1 MLSSTEFGE
10 RVADGAPCK
19 KKPEVI
25 AKIEELMK
33 HDTAGDPMTGV
44 KWTRRTTDKIACEL
58 RSLGVNVSSKTV
70 GRLLKQLSFSL
81 RVNHK
86 KLCGATSEDR
96 DTQFACIAELRERFA
111 AAGHPIIS
119 VDTKKRELVGLFKN
133 GGQAWNRE
141 PTLVKDHDFRSES
154 NGIAI
159 PYGVYDLLANRGTV
173 FIGTSYNTPD
183 FAVNAI
189 EKWWRTEGR
198 RRYPAARDLAILADA
213 GGSNGYRC
221 RGWKHGLQTRI
232 CNRHDIAITIAHY
245 PSGTSKWNP
254 VEHRLFSEISKN
266 WAGRPLDSYET
277 ILKYIRTTTTSSGL
291 RVRAH
296 LIRRRYPK
304 GVKITDE
311 RMQALSVT
319 KDQTLPKWNYTIRP
333 S

>member
-1 MLSSTEFGE
+1 
-10 RVADGAPCK
+10 
-19 KKPEVI
+19 
-25 AKIEELMK
+25 MK

-58 RSLGVNVSSKTV
+58 KSLGVNVSSKTV
-70 GRLLKQLSFSL
+70 GRLLKQLGFSL

-189 EKWWRTEGR
+189 EKWWRTEDGN
-198 RRYPAARDLAILADA
+198 AILRPVTSRYWQTPGAAMDIGVGVGSTGFKRGFAIATASLSPSPTIPPVPPSGIQWSTACSARSARTGRA
-213 GGSNGYRC
+213 GLSTATKPSSNTSGRPPPLPVCEYAHTLSGVAIRRGSKSVTSRCNSYPSQSTRPYPNGTTPYDPLEKGKLFC
-221 RGWKHGLQTRI
+221 RG
-232 CNRHDIAITIAHY
+232 
-245 PSGTSKWNP
+245 P
-254 VEHRLFSEISKN
+254 
-266 WAGRPLDSYET
+266 
-277 ILKYIRTTTTSSGL
+277 
-291 RVRAH
+291 
-296 LIRRRYPK
+296 
-304 GVKITDE
+304 
-311 RMQALSVT
+311 
-319 KDQTLPKWNYTIRP
+319 
-333 S
+333 

>member
-1 MLSSTEFGE
+1 MSSTEFGE

-70 GRLLKQLSFSL
+70 GRLLKQLGFSL

-96 DTQFACIAELRERFA
+96 DTQFACIAELRECFA

-213 GGSNGYRC
+213 GAAMAIGVGVGSTGFK
-221 RGWKHGLQTRI
+221 RGFA
-232 CNRHDIAITIAHY
+232 IA
-245 PSGTSKWNP
+245 
-254 VEHRLFSEISKN
+254 
-266 WAGRPLDSYET
+266 
-277 ILKYIRTTTTSSGL
+277 TTS
-291 RVRAH
+291 
-296 LIRRRYPK
+296 
-304 GVKITDE
+304 
-311 RMQALSVT
+311 LS
-319 KDQTLPKWNYTIRP
+319 P
-333 S
+333 

>member
-1 MLSSTEFGE
+1 
-10 RVADGAPCK
+10 
-19 KKPEVI
+19 
-25 AKIEELMK
+25 MK

-70 GRLLKQLSFSL
+70 GRLLKQLGFSL

-141 PTLVKDHDFRSES
+141 PILVKDHDFRSES

-189 EKWWRTEGR
+189 EKWCERKDG
-198 RRYPAARDLAILADA
+198 DAILQPVTSRYWQTPGAA
-213 GGSNGYRC
+213 MAIGVGVGSTGFK
-221 RGWKHGLQTRI
+221 RGFA
-232 CNRHDIAITIAHY
+232 IA
-245 PSGTSKWNP
+245 
-254 VEHRLFSEISKN
+254 
-266 WAGRPLDSYET
+266 
-277 ILKYIRTTTTSSGL
+277 TTS
-291 RVRAH
+291 
-296 LIRRRYPK
+296 
-304 GVKITDE
+304 
-311 RMQALSVT
+311 LS
-319 KDQTLPKWNYTIRP
+319 P
-333 S
+333 

>member
-1 MLSSTEFGE
+1 
-10 RVADGAPCK
+10 
-19 KKPEVI
+19 
-25 AKIEELMK
+25 MK

-70 GRLLKQLSFSL
+70 GRLLKQLGFSL

-159 PYGVYDLLANRGTV
+159 PYGVYALFANRGTV
-173 FIGTSYNTPD
+173 FIGTSYNM
-183 FAVNAI
+183 
-189 EKWWRTEGR
+189 
-198 RRYPAARDLAILADA
+198 
-213 GGSNGYRC
+213 
-221 RGWKHGLQTRI
+221 
-232 CNRHDIAITIAHY
+232 
-245 PSGTSKWNP
+245 
-254 VEHRLFSEISKN
+254 EHRLFSEISKN

>member
-1 MLSSTEFGE
+1 
-10 RVADGAPCK
+10 
-19 KKPEVI
+19 
-25 AKIEELMK
+25 MK

-70 GRLLKQLSFSL
+70 GRLLKQLGFSL

-213 GGSNGYRC
+213 PADKGDVLRFLSKKNDVWFPKLKPVPVMGTEKENHTSWERYYRVSDC
-221 RGWKHGLQTRI
+221 SSSSR
-232 CNRHDIAITIAHY
+232 N
-245 PSGTSKWNP
+245 
-254 VEHRLFSEISKN
+254 N
-266 WAGRPLDSYET
+266 WYLWR
-277 ILKYIRTTTTSSGL
+277 
-291 RVRAH
+291 
-296 LIRRRYPK
+296 
-304 GVKITDE
+304 
-311 RMQALSVT
+311 
-319 KDQTLPKWNYTIRP
+319 
-333 S
+333 

>member
-1 MLSSTEFGE
+1 
-10 RVADGAPCK
+10 
-19 KKPEVI
+19 
-25 AKIEELMK
+25 MK

-70 GRLLKQLSFSL
+70 GRLLKQLGFSL

-189 EKWWRTEGR
+189 ERMCPEVRGKRT
-198 RRYPAARDLAILADA
+198 A
-213 GGSNGYRC
+213 
-221 RGWKHGLQTRI
+221 
-232 CNRHDIAITIAHY
+232 
-245 PSGTSKWNP
+245 PSTP
-254 VEHRLFSEISKN
+254 
-266 WAGRPLDSYET
+266 
-277 ILKYIRTTTTSSGL
+277 SSGYQ
-291 RVRAH
+291 
-296 LIRRRYPK
+296 IRRQPPR
-304 GVKITDE
+304 V
-311 RMQALSVT
+311 
-319 KDQTLPKWNYTIRP
+319 
-333 S
+333 

>member
-1 MLSSTEFGE
+1 MSSTEFGE

-70 GRLLKQLSFSL
+70 GRLLKQLGFSL

-189 EKWWRTEGR
+189 EKWCGGERKDG
-198 RRYPAARDLAILADA
+198 DAILQPVTSRYWQTPGAA
-213 GGSNGYRC
+213 MAIGVGVGSTGFK
-221 RGWKHGLQTRI
+221 RGFA
-232 CNRHDIAITIAHY
+232 IA
-245 PSGTSKWNP
+245 
-254 VEHRLFSEISKN
+254 
-266 WAGRPLDSYET
+266 
-277 ILKYIRTTTTSSGL
+277 TTS
-291 RVRAH
+291 
-296 LIRRRYPK
+296 
-304 GVKITDE
+304 
-311 RMQALSVT
+311 LS
-319 KDQTLPKWNYTIRP
+319 P
-333 S
+333 